1 MIEVIAG
8 MLAVGAIGLA
18 AYSIRRELKM
28 RERMGEHAERATRRS
43 AEK

>member
-28 RERMGEHAERATRRS
+28 RGAMSQRVSSLMDS
-43 AEK
+43 EK